1 MLLLIEILG
10 GNLVDKPTAVQ
21 TNPFKLSRMVNSYS
35 GKSLAYQDDLYAFLA
50 GLLLVLAFAPFEW
63 RWFVWLSPALFFWL
77 NLKPMSRGQYLRV
90 AWVYGVGVFAGGVHW
105 IYVSIHFFGGAN
117 SFIAGS
123 MVLVFVLFVAL
134 TLLLFGGLVS
144 LFTKPTRA
152 SKLLIIFPAAWGL
165 TEWFRGW
172 FLTGFPWLQ
181 LGHSQ
186 ADTWL
191 AAYAPIIGSLGISWI
206 VALGAGALVLLVTGK
221 SRERI
226 AALCVLL
233 LTTAIGFGL
242 GLIQWTKP
250 HGEPLYVSLI
260 QGNIAQEEKWVPAQR
275 SDHIRKHWEL
285 MSDYVSKS
293 DLVIW
298 PETAIP
304 DTFQRSMEDV
314 ILPLQAITT
323 ELGNGLL
330 VGGFHHE
337 PETGKTYNSVMS
349 VGRELE
355 VYGKRH
361 LVPFSEYIPFLEY
374 LRWLERFVV
383 LPYDNVAKW
392 RGQTNLT
399 VAGQP
404 MRISICYED
413 AFGEEIIEGLPEAT
427 MLVNVSN
434 NGWFTGSIQPHQHA
448 EIARMR
454 AIETG
459 RYLLRATNNG
469 ISAIINERGENL
481 HTARQYQDAVIAGY
495 AQPMQG
501 STPYIIWGN
510 WLLIPLLSLLLFGVW
525 WRYKR

>member
-1 MLLLIEILG
+1 MPLLIAMSG
-10 GNLVDKPTAVQ
+10 GNLVGKATELQA
-21 TNPFKLSRMVNSYS
+21 NPSHMVVRYSY
-35 GKSLAYQDDLYAFLA
+35 KDLAYRDYLYAFLA
-50 GLLLVLAFAPFEW
+50 GLLLVFAFAPFEW
-63 RWFVWLSPALFFWL
+63 RWFAWLSPALFFWL
-77 NLKPMSRGQYLRV
+77 NLKPMSRGQCMRL
-90 AWVYGVGVFAGGVHW
+90 AWVYGTGLFAGGVHW

-117 SFIAGS
+117 SFIAAI
-123 MVLVFVLFVAL
+123 MVLAFVLFVAL
-134 TLLLFGGLVS
+134 TLMLFGGLVRFFPNQTLS
-144 LFTKPTRA
+144 

-191 AAYAPIIGSLGISWI
+191 AAYAPIIGSPGISWI
-206 VALGAGALVLLVTGK
+206 VALGAGALVLLVMGGI
-221 SRERI
+221 RERTT
-226 AALCVLL
+226 AVSVLV

-260 QGNIAQEEKWVPAQR
+260 QGNIAQEEKWVPALR

-314 ILPLQAITT
+314 ILPLQEISTD
-323 ELGNGLL
+323 LGNNLL
-330 VGGFHHE
+330 VGGFHYE
-337 PETGKTYNSVMS
+337 PETAKTYNSVMS
-349 VGRELE
+349 VGREELD

-361 LVPFSEYIPFLEY
+361 LVPFSEYTPFLEY
-374 LRWLERFVV
+374 LRWLENFVV

-392 RGQTNLT
+392 RGKTNLT

-427 MLVNVSN
+427 MLVNLSN
-434 NGWFTGSIQPHQHA
+434 NGWFTGSIQPYQHA

-481 HTARQYQDAVIAGY
+481 HTAKQYQDAVIAGY

-510 WLLIPLLSLLLFGVW
+510 WFLIPLLSLLLFGVW
-525 WRYKR
+525 WRYER